1 MINIEKEP
9 RVTIFSHVGQCVR
22 DLERARAFYTE
33 VFGFEEVLDLDVSG
47 SQSATLLR
55 LPDPVTLQAVYL
67 RRDGL
72 VLELL
77 AFTQP
82 APNEPRDRLI
92 LEPGLTHIS
101 LGVDDLDATCAAVVE
116 HGGEVLTESRLPTA
130 VFVRDC
136 EGQLVELLAGDGFAR
151 RLHDIAPA

>member
-1 MINIEKEP
+1 M
-9 RVTIFSHVGQCVR
+9 TIFSHVGQCIRNV
-22 DLERARAFYTE
+22 ERARAFYTE
-33 VFGFEEVLDLDVSG
+33 VFGFEEVLDIDVSG

-55 LPDPVTLQAVYL
+55 LPEPVTLQAVYL

-77 AFTQP
+77 AFTEP
-82 APNEPRDRLI
+82 APLVAADRSMH
-92 LEPGLTHIS
+92 EPGLTHLS
-101 LGVDDLDATCAAVVE
+101 FGVDDLDATCAAVIE

-136 EGQLVELLAGDGFAR
+136 EGQLIELLAGDTFAR
-151 RLHDIAPA
+151 RLHEPN